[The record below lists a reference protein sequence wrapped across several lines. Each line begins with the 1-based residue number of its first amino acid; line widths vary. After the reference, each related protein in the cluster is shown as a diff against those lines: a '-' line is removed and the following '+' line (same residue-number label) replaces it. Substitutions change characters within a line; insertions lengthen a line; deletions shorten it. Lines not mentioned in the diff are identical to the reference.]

1 MGVVGTVEYDVK
13 LNDEDFKAG
22 EENIRSGLGGLSD
35 FGVAKLGALAE
46 AGALVVEHA
55 FDMMRDAVGDAANEL
70 DAFTALQGTMQGFGA
85 STQQAGEAVEKLES
99 YSEGVPTEATDLTN
113 LAAAMRLV
121 TPNAEEATDATEA
134 MNDMFLT
141 AGAGTETQSQALSS
155 LTRMLETGTF
165 QTRTWASVMQA
176 APGPL
181 NEVAQALLG
190 PSANAVTL
198 GKALSSGQV
207 STSQFVETVQ
217 RLDKTGGA
225 GFASFASTAGK
236 SAQTLDGSLAL
247 MKKQTEL
254 TMSDVIKSLGQQNI
268 SAAIHSIGDL
278 LKQLGSD
285 FTSLVKGVSS
295 AGQKIGE
302 AFKAMGFTVDKATA
316 INLIAKALEGL
327 AAVFIVGKL
336 ISSISSVVGL
346 ISSANPI
353 VLAVVAGIGL
363 LTAATVL
370 VVKNFGPFK
379 QAVTS
384 AWQAIQSAFGAA
396 FQAVATAFRTA
407 WQAIGNVVN
416 TVAGVIRSVVS
427 AVAGLWMAEINLM
440 VSAARALASGVS
452 AAVSAVANWFRS
464 MWSAVSGAMS
474 GFASAVGNGARAA
487 WNALTSAVSSMVSG
501 ARGVLNQLG
510 NVGRN
515 AMNGLLSGLRAGVS
529 AIGGVVAAIRSH
541 VMGAVAGAGGWLVGA
556 GRAVLDGFLNGLKS
570 AWQSV
575 TSFIGGIG
583 SWIASHKGPIEY
595 DRQLLVPHGGAIM
608 SGFAEGLSNSF
619 HANVAPVISGIASQ
633 VSAGLSVAPVVGMD
647 GGTGYGAAGY
657 AGRAANITVQTN
669 DPMAAARACARILT
683 ASMV

>member
-22 EENIRSGLGGLSD
+22 EENIRAGLGGLSD

-46 AGALVVEHA
+46 TGALVVEKA
-55 FDMMRDAVGDAANEL
+55 FDAMKDAAGDAAAEL
-70 DAFTALQGTMQGFGA
+70 DAFTALKGTMMGFGA
-85 STQQAGEAVEKLES
+85 SAQDAGEAVEKLEE
-99 YSEGVPTEATDLTN
+99 YSEGVPTEATDLAS

-121 TPNAEEATDATEA
+121 TPNAEDATAATEA

-198 GKALSSGQV
+198 GQALSKGQV

-225 GFASFASTAGK
+225 GFASFASTAGR
-236 SAQTLDGSLAL
+236 SAQTLDGSLSL

-254 TMSDVIKSLGQQNI
+254 TMADVIKSIGQQNI
-268 SAAIHSIGDL
+268 SAAISSIGSL
-278 LKQLGSD
+278 LKQLGND
-285 FTSLVKGVSS
+285 FTSVVKGISS
-295 AGQKIGE
+295 AGRKIGD
-302 AFKAMGFTVDKATA
+302 AFHAMGFTVDKAMA
-316 INLIAKALEGL
+316 INLIAKALETL
-327 AAVFIVGKL
+327 AAVFIAGKL
-336 ISSISSVVGL
+336 ISSIGTVVGL
-346 ISSANPI
+346 ITSANPI
-353 VLAVVAGIGL
+353 MLAVVAGIGL

-370 VVKNFGPFK
+370 AAKNFEPFK

-384 AWQAIQSAFGAA
+384 AWQTIQSSFGAA
-396 FQAVATAFRTA
+396 FQAVAAAFRNA
-407 WQAIGNVVN
+407 WNGIGSVVSS
-416 TVAGVIRSVVS
+416 VAGVIRGVVS

-440 VSAARALASGVS
+440 VGAARGLASGVS
-452 AAVSAVANWFRS
+452 AAVSAVAGWLGNLRATAG
-464 MWSAVSGAMS
+464 AVMS
-474 GFASAVGNGARAA
+474 SFAAAVGNGARAA
-487 WNALTSAVSSMVSG
+487 WSALTSAVSSMVSG
-501 ARGVLNQLG
+501 ARNVLSNLG
-510 NVGRN
+510 NIGRN
-515 AMNGLLSGLRAGVS
+515 AISGLVNGLRNGIG
-529 AIGGVVAAIRSH
+529 AIGGVLASIRSH
-541 VMGAVAGAGGWLVGA
+541 VMSAVSGAGSWLVSA
-556 GRAVLDGFLNGLKS
+556 GRAVLEGFANGLKQ
-570 AWQSV
+570 AWSSV

-608 SGFAEGLSNSF
+608 AGFAEGLSNSF
-619 HANVAPVISGIASQ
+619 SANVAPVVSGIASR
-633 VSAGLSVAPVVGMD
+633 VSAGLSVAPVVDMN
-647 GGTGYGAAGY
+647 GTGNAAY
-657 AGRAANITVQTN
+657 AGRGANITVQTN

>member
-13 LNDEDFKAG
+13 LNDEDFKQG
-22 EENIRSGLGGLSD
+22 EEEVKSGLGGLSD

-55 FDMMRDAVGDAANEL
+55 FDMMKDAVGDAASEL
-70 DAFTALQGTMQGFGA
+70 DSFTALQGTMQGFGA
-85 STQQAGEAVEKLES
+85 SAKDAGEAVEKLEE
-99 YSEGVPTEATDLTN
+99 YSDGVPTEATDLTA
-113 LAAAMRLV
+113 LAGAMRLV

-141 AGAGTETQSQALSS
+141 AGTGTETQSQALSLLS
-155 LTRMLETGTF
+155 RMLETGTV
-165 QTRTWASVMQA
+165 QTRAWASVMQA

-181 NEVAQALLG
+181 NEVARALLG
-190 PSANAVTL
+190 PSANAVSL
-198 GKALSSGQV
+198 GKALSSGKV
-207 STSQFVETVQ
+207 STAQFVETVQ

-225 GFASFASTAGK
+225 GFASFASTAGR

-254 TMSDVIKSLGQQNI
+254 TMSEVIKSIGQKNI
-268 SAAIHSIGDL
+268 ADAIHSIGDL
-278 LKQLGSD
+278 LKQLGKD
-285 FTSLVKGVSS
+285 FTTLVKGVSS

-302 AFKAMGFTVDKATA
+302 AFKSMGFTVDKATA
-316 INLIAKALEGL
+316 INLIAKALETL
-327 AAVFIVGKL
+327 AGVFIAGKL
-336 ISSISSVVGL
+336 ISSIGTVVGL

-353 VLAVVAGIGL
+353 MLAVVAGIGL

-370 VVKNFGPFK
+370 AVKNFGPFK
-379 QAVTS
+379 EAVTQ
-384 AWQAIQSAFGAA
+384 AWNAIKNAFGAA
-396 FQAVATAFRTA
+396 FQAVANAFRAA

-427 AVAGLWMAEINLM
+427 AVASLWMAEINVM

-452 AAVSAVANWFRS
+452 AAFSAVGGWLRS
-464 MWSAVSGAMS
+464 LWSTASSVMS

-487 WNALTSAVSSMVSG
+487 WSALTSAVSSMVSG
-501 ARGVLNQLG
+501 ARNVLTQLG

-541 VMGAVAGAGGWLVGA
+541 VMGAVAGAGSWLVGA
-556 GRAVLDGFLNGLKS
+556 GRAVMEGFANGLRAAWS
-570 AWQSV
+570 AV
-575 TSFIGGIG
+575 TSFVSGIAG
-583 SWIASHKGPIEY
+583 WISSHKGPIEY

-608 SGFAEGLSNSF
+608 SGFAEGLRNSF
-619 HANVAPVISGIASQ
+619 SSNVAPVVSGIASQ
-633 VSAGLSVAPVVGMD
+633 VSAGLSVAPVVGVS
-647 GGTGYGAAGY
+647 GGAYGTAAY

>member
-13 LNDEDFKAG
+13 LNDEDFKQGA
-22 EENIRSGLGGLSD
+22 ENIRSGLGGLSD

-46 AGALVVEHA
+46 AGALVVEKA
-55 FDMMRDAVGDAANEL
+55 FDMMKDAVGDAANEL
-70 DAFTALQGTMQGFGA
+70 DSFTALQGTMQGFGA
-85 STQQAGEAVEKLES
+85 SAQDAGEAVEKLEQ
-99 YSEGVPTEATDLTN
+99 YSDGVPTEATDLTS

-141 AGAGTETQSQALSS
+141 AGTGTETQSQALSS

-236 SAQTLDGSLAL
+236 SAQTLDGALAL

-254 TMSDVIKSLGQQNI
+254 TMADVIKSLGQQNI
-268 SAAIHSIGDL
+268 SAAISSIGSL
-278 LKQLGSD
+278 LKQLGND
-285 FTSLVKGVSS
+285 FASVVKGISS
-295 AGQKIGE
+295 AGAKIGD
-302 AFKAMGFTVDKATA
+302 AFKAMGFTVDKAFA
-316 INLIAKALEGL
+316 INMIAKALETL
-327 AAVFIVGKL
+327 AAVFIAGKL
-336 ISSISSVVGL
+336 ISSISTVVGL
-346 ISSANPI
+346 ITSANPI
-353 VLAVVAGIGL
+353 MLAVVAGIGL
-363 LTAATVL
+363 LTAATML
-370 VVKNFGPFK
+370 AAKNFGPFK

-384 AWQAIQSAFGAA
+384 AWQAIQSAFGSA
-396 FQAVATAFRTA
+396 FQAVASAFRSA
-407 WQAIGNVVN
+407 WQAIGTVVSS
-416 TVAGVIRSVVS
+416 VAGVIRSVVS
-427 AVAGLWMAEINLM
+427 AVGALWMAEINLM
-440 VSAARALASGVS
+440 VSAARGLASGVS
-452 AAVSAVANWFRS
+452 AAVSTVAGWLGNLRATAGAV
-464 MWSAVSGAMS
+464 MS
-474 GFASAVGNGARAA
+474 SFASAVGNGARAA
-487 WNALTSAVSSMVSG
+487 WSALTSAVSSMVNG
-501 ARGVLNQLG
+501 ARSVLSQLG
-510 NVGRN
+510 AVGRN
-515 AMNGLLSGLRAGVS
+515 AMNGLLGGLRAGVA
-529 AIGGVVAAIRSH
+529 AIGGVLSSIRSH
-541 VMGAVAGAGGWLVGA
+541 VMGAVAGAGSWLIGA
-556 GRAVLDGFLNGLKS
+556 GRAVMEGFVNGLKS

-575 TSFIGGIG
+575 TSFVSGIAG
-583 SWIASHKGPIEY
+583 WISSHKGPIEY

-608 SGFAEGLSNSF
+608 AGFAEGLSNSF
-619 HANVAPVISGIASQ
+619 HANVAPVVSGIASQ
-633 VSAGLSVAPVVGMD
+633 VSAGLSVAPVVGV
-647 GGTGYGAAGY
+647 TGSGY
-657 AGRAANITVQTN
+657 AGAGYGSRAANITVRTN